1 MKFNNVNSEVQNK
14 ALELLNNAENKS
26 QAIVEVF
33 EMLNAESHKELIEQ
47 LQIENEQL
55 KADSQY
61 AEKLGLRNLSQNE
74 KAFYE
79 KLVKA
84 NQSVTFT
91 QGDIIPSEVIDRTL
105 QDVKAESDTLKL
117 VNFAPAGV
125 KKWLAGSHSGSASW
139 GKLSDALISELTAI
153 ITGMSIEVNKL
164 YVMLIVP
171 KAVRELALPLVD
183 RYFSAILSEA
193 MHDGL
198 VDGYLNGD
206 GKSAP
211 IGITK
216 KINEVNTGGDHK
228 AKSKATSVTGFSP
241 KQLAPVLSALSNGGK
256 RTVNKLYL
264 IANPTDVYSY
274 VNPSLYYQGQF
285 GVVPTTN
292 IDIEVIAEP
301 KCATGTGIFTIAD
314 AYVMGMSG
322 ITVDEFKETKAL
334 DDADLFIAKA
344 YANGRADDDN
354 TAYVFDTTKLVEFV
368 PTINTK
374 TVGA

>member
-1 MKFNNVNSEVQNK
+1 MKFNNVNTEVQNK

-105 QDVKAESDTLKL
+105 QDVKAESNTLKL

-139 GKLSDALISELTAI
+139 GKLSDALTSELTAT
-153 ITGMSIEVNKL
+153 ITGM
-164 YVMLIVP
+164 
-171 KAVRELALPLVD
+171 
-183 RYFSAILSEA
+183 
-193 MHDGL
+193 
-198 VDGYLNGD
+198 
-206 GKSAP
+206 
-211 IGITK
+211 
-216 KINEVNTGGDHK
+216 
-228 AKSKATSVTGFSP
+228 
-241 KQLAPVLSALSNGGK
+241 
-256 RTVNKLYL
+256 
-264 IANPTDVYSY
+264 
-274 VNPSLYYQGQF
+274 
-285 GVVPTTN
+285 
-292 IDIEVIAEP
+292 
-301 KCATGTGIFTIAD
+301 
-314 AYVMGMSG
+314 
-322 ITVDEFKETKAL
+322 
-334 DDADLFIAKA
+334 
-344 YANGRADDDN
+344 
-354 TAYVFDTTKLVEFV
+354 
-368 PTINTK
+368 
-374 TVGA
+374 